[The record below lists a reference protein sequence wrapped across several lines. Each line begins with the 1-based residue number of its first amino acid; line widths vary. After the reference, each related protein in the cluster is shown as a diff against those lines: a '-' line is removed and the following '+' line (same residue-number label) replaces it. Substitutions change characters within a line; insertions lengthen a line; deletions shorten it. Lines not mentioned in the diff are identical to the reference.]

1 MKPKENFVVVRFT
14 PELGNIIKFYLKCHL
29 SPEGA
34 DKTITVERGESSL
47 AIKILKINII
57 LTSTSLIHIPHGNE
71 VKMKL
76 LMVY

>member
-57 LTSTSLIHIPHGNE
+57 LTSTSLIHIPHGKE